1 MCPGRAPGVRRGTGR
16 GRDEREAGGR
26 AILAGRSG
34 GWGLREA
41 ERRGE
46 VEMVLRYAWGAGQGG
61 WRPRCGRLRSRP
73 NV

>member
-46 VEMVLRYAWGAGQGG
+46 VEMVLLE
-61 WRPRCGRLRSRP
+61 GRGKVDGDRAA
-73 NV
+73 VG